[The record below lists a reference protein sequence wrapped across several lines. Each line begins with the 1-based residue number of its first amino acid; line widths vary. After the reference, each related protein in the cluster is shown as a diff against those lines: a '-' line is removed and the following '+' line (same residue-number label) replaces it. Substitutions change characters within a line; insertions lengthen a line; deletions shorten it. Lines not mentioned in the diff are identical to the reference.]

1 MNLNELAARCRRH
14 AKIFYSVFVSGA
26 LLLSGCSKVLVQD
39 PIIPVPMNSA
49 YCEGTQWSDDSSVS
63 MVPVPIFAFLFPH
76 TDQYVLKPDDYLQQC
91 APSTQL
97 VNREVFV
104 DRNACIPAALTRLIT
119 LGVWQW
125 CPAYVVWVADIV
137 PQEAKKER
145 TSHSY

>member
-1 MNLNELAARCRRH
+1 MNLKNFAVSWGR
-14 AKIFYSVFVSGA
+14 FYKAFYFSLVCGVF
-26 LLLSGCSKVLVQD
+26 LLSGCSTVMVQD
-39 PIIPVPMNSA
+39 PVIPVPMNSA

-76 TDQYVLKPDDYLQQC
+76 TDQYVIKPEDYLQQC

-97 VNREVFV
+97 VNREVIV
-104 DRNACIPAALTRLIT
+104 DRNACIPAGLTRLIT

-137 PQEAKKER
+137 PKDVKKER
-145 TSHSY
+145 TSHSN